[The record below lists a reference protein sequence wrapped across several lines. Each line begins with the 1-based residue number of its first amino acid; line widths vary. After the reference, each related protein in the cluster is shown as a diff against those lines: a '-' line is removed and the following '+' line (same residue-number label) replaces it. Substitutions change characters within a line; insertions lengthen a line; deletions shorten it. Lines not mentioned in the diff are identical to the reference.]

1 MAELKR
7 KVTLKRK
14 GEPMDDNNG
23 KGKGEGNGKNKLL
36 LPLIIVGL
44 LVLVIGGYLLLKP
57 GSEKPLA
64 TSAQD
69 TTQTITPEAVT
80 DAANSDTLQPV
91 AQEQSP
97 VTEPGKENAAGSEA
111 TASPVQPKVQQPNKP
126 QANTNQPQSGKSIA
140 ALPYKKGEAY
150 KIYQFPFGVSD
161 YSQPNP
167 ELDKLA
173 EIMKQ
178 NPNLKISISAFTD
191 NVGDADFNQA
201 LSDKRA
207 KAINDYLVSKGIGVS
222 RLSFHGKGIS
232 TQYPTNAENRRAEFT
247 LSE

>member
-14 GEPMDDNNG
+14 GESIDDNNG

-36 LPLIIVGL
+36 LPFIIVGL
-44 LVLVIGGYLLLKP
+44 LVLLIGGYFLLKP
-57 GSEKPLA
+57 GSEKTLA

-69 TTQTITPEAVT
+69 TTQSVTPEAVT
-80 DAANSDTLQPV
+80 DAANSDTLQPT
-91 AQEQSP
+91 AQEQDQ
-97 VTEPGKENAAGSEA
+97 VTEPGTANATGSEA
-111 TASPVQPKVQQPNKP
+111 TTASVQANSQQPNKP
-126 QANTNQPQSGKSIA
+126 QAGSSQPQAGKASPS
-140 ALPYKKGEAY
+140 LPYKKGEAY

-191 NVGDADFNQA
+191 NVGDAGFNQA